1 MRGRVGEG
9 ETNKRRKEEG
19 RGREREGGRL
29 GEREGGRREKEEEG
43 RESLPHLTYGFLLL
57 RRVLE
62 EILQTEEAYV
72 ADLKLIEVLHTF

>member
-1 MRGRVGEG
+1 MRGRD
-9 ETNKRRKEEG
+9 K
-19 RGREREGGRL
+19 
-29 GEREGGRREKEEEG
+29 GEREGGGEGGGGGREERGVGVGGGRREEEEG